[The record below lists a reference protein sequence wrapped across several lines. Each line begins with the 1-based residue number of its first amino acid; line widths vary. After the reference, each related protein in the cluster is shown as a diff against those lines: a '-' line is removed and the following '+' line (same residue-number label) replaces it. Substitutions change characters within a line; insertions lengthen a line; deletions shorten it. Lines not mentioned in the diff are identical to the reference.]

1 MGMWRFI
8 LGLFFS
14 WQKISRIISQEEVC
28 VAAKDGGVHSRTS
41 FISRVIFIVD
51 LSLSRFAAKYLP
63 NKHGWLEEILKS
75 NNCVEIFAKM

>member
-8 LGLFFS
+8 LGFFFC

-41 FISRVIFIVD
+41 FTVGS
-51 LSLSRFAAKYLP
+51 LSLAKYDYGP
-63 NKHGWLEEILKS
+63 SINNVSSEEREKNSLKRRFTSIL
-75 NNCVEIFAKM
+75 N